1 LWISDHRSPEAG
13 EHPKEAFMGR
23 MLNAFATFK
32 FRERRT
38 RRLWLAAM
46 ALAAVTVVAIV
57 LVPGSS
63 ANLAGSTFEGNDG
76 NLVVNTPGNHD
87 WDNAPNLSVGVDLT
101 TGTSDNSFGQGAK
114 ENDVNTTVVSGSI
127 PNSKADL
134 ARFAVAGEVIGTD
147 SYIYLAWSRENQ
159 SGTVNFDFEL
169 NAAAQPNLT
178 TPGSKTLVR
187 TNNDLLINYSFQGG
201 SNTPTL
207 TRYIWNGSSWGTG
220 QAIAS
225 ACSEGATNSSP
236 VDDTLGG
243 NPSVTRP
250 AQQFGEAAINLTC
263 ANIVPPNTCEPFSSA
278 YVKSRS
284 STSFNSEIKDFIAPI
299 SIGFSNCGSLTI
311 IKHTD
316 PRGLDQSFSYTT
328 TGAGLSGFS
337 LNDTGNSGGGDS
349 AGNTKTFTG
358 LQAGTKT
365 VTEGADPAGFSFT
378 SLTCVDS
385 NGNSSTTNGK
395 VASVTIAGG
404 GSTTCTYV
412 NTQLKGAILVTKTAK
427 HAASGSNV
435 PVAQAGVDFTVN
447 GVTKATDANGQA
459 CFDGLTFGAGGTA
472 YDVTETVPTGYA
484 ADGLTTKSVTVDN
497 NATCSDNPYGGETV
511 AFSNTPKTD
520 VTITVNSQ
528 VDGGTASTID
538 CDNDGLDGAS
548 DANGDVT
555 KSVTD
560 QLPQTIHCTIVI
572 DP

>member
-1 LWISDHRSPEAG
+1 VKAVR
-13 EHPKEAFMGR
+13 
-23 MLNAFATFK
+23 K
-32 FRERRT
+32 FRRRH
-38 RRLWLAAM
+38 LGVAA
-46 ALAAVTVVAIV
+46 LLVAATTTLTIV
-57 LVPGSS
+57 LAGSAGATLS
-63 ANLAGSTFEGNDG
+63 GSTFEGNDG
-76 NLVVNTPGNHD
+76 NLVVNGGAGAHD
-87 WDNAPNLSVGVDLT
+87 WDNAPNLSVGVDLP

-114 ENDVNTTVVSGSI
+114 EDNVNTTVVTGSI

-147 SYIYLAWSRENQ
+147 SYVYLAWSRENQ

-178 TPGSKTLVR
+178 TTGAKTLVR

-220 QAIAS
+220 QAISS
-225 ACSEGATNSSP
+225 ACSEGATNSVA
-236 VDDTLGG
+236 VDDTLAS
-243 NPSVTRP
+243 PTVSRP
-250 AQQFGEAAINLTC
+250 PQQFGEAAINLTC
-263 ANIVPPNTCEPFSSA
+263 AGIVPPGTCEPFSSA

-337 LNDTGNSGGGDS
+337 LNDNGNSGGGDS

-365 VTEGADPAGFSFT
+365 VTEGANPAGFSFT
-378 SLTCVDS
+378 SVTCTDS
-385 NGNSSTTNGK
+385 GGNSSSTSGK
-395 VASVTIAGG
+395 VATVTVAGG

-528 VDGGTASTID
+528 VDGGTASTIE
-538 CDNDGLDGAS
+538 CDNDGLDGTS

-560 QLPQTIHCTIVI
+560 QLPQTINCTITI